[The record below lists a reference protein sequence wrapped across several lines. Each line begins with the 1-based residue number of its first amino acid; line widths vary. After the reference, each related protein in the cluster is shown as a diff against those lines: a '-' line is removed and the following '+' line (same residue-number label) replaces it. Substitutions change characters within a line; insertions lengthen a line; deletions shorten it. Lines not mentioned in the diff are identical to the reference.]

1 MVCDWLLVSSVT
13 DASDTVK
20 LEIVGFWS
28 SVFVIE
34 TVKLPDALFP
44 AESVTRR
51 EYVCDAEPYEKSA

>member
-13 DASDTVK
+13 DASETVK

-28 SVFVIE
+28 SVFVID
-34 TVKLPDALFP
+34 TVKLSDALFP
-44 AESVTRR
+44 AASATRR